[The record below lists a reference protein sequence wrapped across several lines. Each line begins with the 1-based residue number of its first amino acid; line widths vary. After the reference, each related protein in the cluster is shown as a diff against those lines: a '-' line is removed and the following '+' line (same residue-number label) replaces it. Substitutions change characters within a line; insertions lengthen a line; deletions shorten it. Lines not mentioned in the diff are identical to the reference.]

1 MGNQRGT
8 SLFEILIALAIV
20 FIMAIIAYPNLKDY
34 SQHQDLNNSSKE
46 VIGSL
51 KLAQQYTVTEQVKY
65 SVKVDLL
72 QNTYAL
78 YKKGN
83 PDELI
88 DSYTIADQVYFSQ
101 VTGLQND
108 EAVFNPT
115 GAVDYNGEIYLTHQA
130 SGLAT
135 KIIIKPSGYVTWE
148 KN

>member
-72 QNTYAL
+72 QNTRM
-78 YKKGN
+78 N
-83 PDELI
+83 
-88 DSYTIADQVYFSQ
+88 
-101 VTGLQND
+101 
-108 EAVFNPT
+108 
-115 GAVDYNGEIYLTHQA
+115 
-130 SGLAT
+130 
-135 KIIIKPSGYVTWE
+135 
-148 KN
+148 